1 MTPPRWVRALDG
13 IAVAVLLLGVFELFF
28 GGFALGTPPFEL
40 QLRNPWR
47 ILFVG
52 AAAAAIRHAAFPQ
65 YPLHRR
71 LWGLTRASGEGLVA
85 AAGAFATRV
94 AVLVV
99 AYFAVL
105 VIGTVRPGFQVSGDP
120 LFNLP
125 ARFDAGWYA
134 GIALDGYSFQGRF
147 DRQQNVAF
155 FPAFPLLMRA
165 AGYLVGV
172 HEHGVPQE
180 RRGGRLLWGGT
191 FLSIL
196 AFAWAAIYIVRLT
209 NDIGGREAGFDA
221 AALASAYPFAVF
233 FSAPYTESLFLLG
246 AVAAF
251 YYFRRGAWGASAA
264 WGVLVGLTRPNG
276 CFLSIVLALLLI
288 ERLRISRGSPDHAR
302 QTHGDLPAR
311 SASSKGLRNELG
323 VALGAAA
330 APGLGMLA
338 YSAYVKHL
346 TGVWFG
352 WARLHEAWGRSY
364 GGIEPVAS
372 GVGWVANQGLVRV
385 MAERP
390 LDTLNGAALVFA
402 IVMIWPVWRRLGLAW
417 AAFIAVNVIPPLL
430 AGGLLS
436 MGRITSTL
444 FPIFIALALV
454 LPRRTVAPVL
464 TIFAL
469 GQALAAVI
477 FFTWRPL
484 Y

>member
-1 MTPPRWVRALDG
+1 VLDG
-13 IAVAVLLLGVFELFF
+13 AAVAELLLGLFELFF

-52 AAAAAIRHAAFPQ
+52 AAIVAIRHAASPGH
-65 YPLHRR
+65 PLHRR
-71 LWGLTRASGEGLVA
+71 LARAPRTWRRSIVAA
-85 AAGAFATRV
+85 AAGAFVTRV
-94 AVLVV
+94 SVLVV

-105 VIGTVRPGFQVSGDP
+105 VIGTAPPGFQVSGDP

-125 ARFDAGWYA
+125 ARFDAGWYS
-134 GIALDGYSFQGRF
+134 GIALEGYSFQHRL

-155 FPAFPLLMRA
+155 FPAFPMLMRA

-172 HEHGVPQE
+172 HERGVPVD

-196 AFAWAAIYIVRLT
+196 AFAWAATYVVRLAE
-209 NDIGGREAGFDA
+209 DAGAGESSFDA
-221 AALASAYPFAVF
+221 AALLAAYPFALF

-246 AVAAF
+246 TVAAF
-251 YYFRRGAWGASAA
+251 YFFLRQRWIPAAA

-276 CFLSIVLALLLI
+276 CFLSVVLALAWV
-288 ERLRISRGSPDHAR
+288 EREWSVRRSGVGSAM
-302 QTHGDLPAR
+302 GD
-311 SASSKGLRNELG
+311 GLRSFAAPL
-323 VALGAAA
+323 AAAA

-338 YSAYVKHL
+338 HTIYLQQL
-346 TGVWFG
+346 TGVWFA
-352 WARLHEAWGRSY
+352 WARVQQAWGRSY
-364 GGIEPVAS
+364 GGVETVAS

-390 LDTLNGAALVFA
+390 LDTLNGAALVFVLLMA
-402 IVMIWPVWRRLGLAW
+402 WPVWRRLGIAW
-417 AAFIAVNVIPPLL
+417 AAFIVVNVVPPLL

-444 FPIFIALALV
+444 FPVFIALALV
-454 LPRRTVAPVL
+454 LPKRAVAPVL
-464 TIFAL
+464 TAFAL
-469 GQALAAVI
+469 GQGLAAVI